1 MLNCDYSNNTEYT
14 FNKEIC
20 DICDNI
26 NYVGVFPE
34 NNLENALQCNPIS
47 DKWVQLF
54 VPKIVD
60 VPSQKPDMEGI
71 VSVNS
76 CVEII
81 SQRVVKTPEVTGY
94 TNGSGVFI
102 PGEDIPNA
110 ECTKLTGKKLI
121 IEGIIKQTVIYTALV
136 LNQALHSASF
146 TIPFSVFIILE
157 KDTALNRE
165 YQLYPYLEH
174 VFECM
179 LSERSIFSNAT
190 IFIKAI
196 PVC

>member
-1 MLNCDYSNNTEYT
+1 MLNCDYTNNTQYT
-14 FNKEIC
+14 FSNELC
-20 DICDNI
+20 DLCENI
-26 NYVGVFPE
+26 NYVGIYPE
-34 NNLENALQCNPIS
+34 NTLENALQCIPVT

-60 VPSQKPDMEGI
+60 IPSQKPDMEGI

-76 CVEII
+76 CVDII
-81 SQRVVKTPEVTGY
+81 SQRVIKTPDVTGY
-94 TNGSGVFI
+94 TNDQGVFI

-121 IEGIIKQTVIYTALV
+121 IEGVIKQKVIYTAAV
-136 LNQALHSASF
+136 ADQALHSASF
-146 TIPFSVFIILE
+146 IIPFSVFIIVE
-157 KDTALNRE
+157 KNIPLNKA
-165 YQLYPYLEH
+165 YHLYAYLED
-174 VFECM
+174 VFACM

-190 IFIKAI
+190 IFIKAV